1 MGDSCLNS
9 VHLEP
14 PRRIRFRH
22 ARQALLDACGD
33 HTIAFQRQIQLEK
46 PSKNPFDSHSGSGS
60 RSGINGRY
68 WLSDGQKTYPLKVG
82 INTIGRAPDC
92 DIIVE
97 DGCISRRHCVVLVHA
112 GNHCEVHDVASKN
125 GTYLNGAKLGR
136 PSPLRSGD
144 EILMS
149 GRHFFLID
157 KQDGQRVSSHTS
169 VDPVA

>member
-14 PRRIRFRH
+14 PRRLRFRH

-33 HTIAFQRQIQLEK
+33 HTIAFQRHGPVDK
-46 PSKNPFDSHSGSGS
+46 SANSPFASQAGSNI
-60 RSGINGRY
+60 RSSVNGRY
-68 WLSDGQKTYPLKVG
+68 WLSDGRQAFPLQVG
-82 INTIGRAPDC
+82 VNMIGRAPDC

-125 GTYLNGAKLGR
+125 GTYLNGAKLSR
-136 PSPLRSGD
+136 PSSLKSGD
-144 EILMS
+144 EILLS
-149 GRHFFLID
+149 GSHFFLID
-157 KQDGQRVSSHTS
+157 KNEPQALSSHTFL
-169 VDPVA
+169 DPVA